1 MKVTTTSTSTATLA
15 VPYTCR
21 CAFCG
26 ATIQGEE
33 KITIEGHAFADGY
46 VTQSQGEMMK
56 LSASLQASAN
66 VPFELEYAEKRLE
79 HYRQIVSSGKLKA
92 LLETGKKRRED
103 YFQVDPDSPLGKYL
117 LYGPNKTQ
125 LQAGNDKTRMTAYP
139 YNWKVFDR
147 KTAVKCPACGKT
159 QPWCESMDGEGAGTK
174 AFFLGCGVCILGL
187 VPFMAGL
194 TLPKELR
201 LLALIPLALWVAS
214 SVLIYKALRKKQLAR
229 LAALPWNADD
239 LPRFDE
245 DFLAAQ
251 KARWQQTKDM
261 GMMP

>member
-1 MKVTTTSTSTATLA
+1 MRVSTTSTSTTSINL
-15 VPYTCR
+15 PYTCR

-26 ATIQGEE
+26 AIIRGEE
-33 KITIEGHAFADGY
+33 KITAEGHAFKAGY
-46 VTQSQGEMMK
+46 ATGAQGEMMK
-56 LSASLQASAN
+56 LSASLQAGAN
-66 VPFELEYAEKRLE
+66 MPYEIEYAEKRLA
-79 HYRQIVSSGKLKA
+79 HYRGIVESGKLKA

-103 YFQVDPDSPLGKYL
+103 YFQVDPNSPLGNYL
-117 LYGPNKTQ
+117 LHGSNKTQ
-125 LQAGNDKTRMTAYP
+125 AQASQDKNRMSAYP
-139 YNWKVFDR
+139 YNWKVFDK
-147 KTAVKCPACGKT
+147 KTAVKCPQCGKV

-174 AFFLGCGVCILGL
+174 AFFLGGGVCILSL

-201 LLALIPLALWVAS
+201 LLALIPFALWVVS
-214 SVLIYKALRKKQLAR
+214 SVLFYKAMRKKQLAR

-251 KARWQQTKDM
+251 KARWQQAKDM